1 MEFPPVGFVD
11 IHGYEQNYMINKDGV
26 VYSKS
31 HYNFL
36 KQFKHARTNRQFY
49 RLALMGKVST
59 HYIDDL
65 IESHFI
71 SEKNDDEPPTVEIIT
86 D

>member
-1 MEFPPVGFVD
+1 MDCPPVGFVD

-36 KQFKHARTNRQFY
+36 KQFKHAKTNRLFY
-49 RLALMGKVST
+49 RLALTGKVST

-65 IESHFI
+65 IKQHYI
-71 SEKNDDEPPTVEIIT
+71 ADEPPTVEIILNV
-86 D
+86 